1 MRANSVTR
9 MFTVVALITAALF
22 GFWTRWESA
31 QVNRLKGPSS
41 RSALAGL
48 RLNDGAVVDEV
59 VSEPGDGVRLRLA
72 QCPDPVFLFPLP
84 IEWVS
89 TAEDLDRS
97 FGSSGYRTID
107 IYRDKAKHNFSRIN
121 LIYEYVLARIVAVGS
136 GETSTADRFYVQ
148 AYIGAHCQVD
158 ETALVGWAN
167 TVVAYWL

>member
-9 MFTVVALITAALF
+9 MFTVVALIAAALF

-31 QVNRLKGPSS
+31 QVNRLKAPSS

-72 QCPDPVFLFPLP
+72 QCPDPAFLFPLP

-97 FGSSGYRTID
+97 FRPSGYRTID
-107 IYRDKAKHNFSRIN
+107 IYRDKSKQNFSRIN
-121 LIYEYVLARIVAVGS
+121 LIYEYVVARMAAVG
-136 GETSTADRFYVQ
+136 GGGTSAADRFYVQ
-148 AYIGAHCQVD
+148 AYIGANCQVD
-158 ETALVGWAN
+158 DSALVGWAN

>member
-1 MRANSVTR
+1 MGKRAGQPLQSAVVTKR
-9 MFTVVALITAALF
+9 V
-22 GFWTRWESA
+22 GR
-31 QVNRLKGPSS
+31 
-41 RSALAGL
+41 L

-107 IYRDKAKHNFSRIN
+107 IYRDKAKHNFNRIN
-121 LIYEYVLARIVAVGS
+121 LIYKYVFTSIVAISS
-136 GETSTADRFYVQ
+136 GEISAAERFYVR
-148 AYIGAHCQVD
+148 AYIGAHCEVN
-158 ETALVGWAN
+158 ETALVGWAK
-167 TVVAYWL
+167 TVVAYRL